1 MTRLWQ
7 THRLFRAARGP
18 IHVDLEEGLKS
29 DPRKL
34 TFNES
39 LKLGYGEHCEV
50 RLDGESG
57 PEEVCSLERA
67 RGPYRL
73 WVAPGTSG
81 SEGNIEVLVDGH
93 RVTGATQ
100 DLQPG
105 ACVEIFD
112 RRNERHYRMILE
124 PSTATPVRLRYLAYI
139 VLTLTISG
147 ILGAVYFYTSLQS
160 TRSQLA
166 VTEQRLHRAESD
178 VERARGSLQIVEQHL
193 IEAQGEFG
201 AAVHKLRQA
210 QSVSER
216 AIRSEFDLRLAALTE
231 HTQADLARLSEQDN
245 EAREHLRIE
254 ARAQVAAIREEL
266 EDRMVST
273 YQEFKRVEE
282 RLIRTLGSRL
292 EAMEP
297 TSTRFKRVLQNVRGS
312 ILFIRTTYEMEFLR
326 TGQIVSQ
333 QSFGSGFLV
342 SENGLAMTARH
353 VMFPWLYENR
363 LQVLVVLGLVKI
375 REDSVRWSMWTHD
388 QQILEGEDESGERIF
403 NTDTGWN
410 SSAEDRALQHLYSPP
425 LHFTEEQVEAPVGS
439 VTISVPVPGSD
450 DVAVVQLMQFT
461 EPVVSRTL
469 TQSAPESLDEA
480 LAVGYPL
487 SRLEDGRTV
496 PQGVTGFVRRLT
508 EDMLE
513 LNTTLNPG
521 LSGGPIFNRSGDII
535 GMGIGI
541 FQSEA
546 YGLAVRARDLRRV
559 LEETAVKVRKEE
571 QRLKELGCN
580 PGPVDGVFDALTWS
594 AYGCEK
600 NREK

>member
-1 MTRLWQ
+1 MRLTVEVITLGASMNRLWLP
-7 THRLFRAARGP
+7 HKLFRATRGP
-18 IHVDLEEGLKS
+18 IHVNLEEGLKS

-57 PEEVCSLERA
+57 PEEVCCLERA
-67 RGPYRL
+67 RGPYRI
-73 WVAPGTSG
+73 WVPPGITESNG
-81 SEGNIEVLVDGH
+81 SVEVLVDGH
-93 RVTGATQ
+93 PVMGATQ

-105 ACVEIFD
+105 ACVEVID
-112 RRNERHYRMILE
+112 RRSKRRYRMVLE
-124 PSTATPVRLRYLAYI
+124 PGSAGPIRTRYLAYI
-139 VLTLTISG
+139 VLVLALSG
-147 ILGAVYFYTSLQS
+147 ILGAVLFYITLQS

-178 VERARGSLQIVEQHL
+178 VERARESLQTVEQHL
-193 IEAQGEFG
+193 AEAQGEFG
-201 AAVHKLRQA
+201 VAIHELRQA
-210 QSVSER
+210 QRVSER
-216 AIRSEFDLRLAALTE
+216 AIRNEFDLQLAALTE
-231 HTQADLARLSEQDN
+231 RTQIDLARLTEQDN
-245 EAREHLRIE
+245 EAEERLRVE
-254 ARAQVAAIREEL
+254 ARTQVAAIRQEL
-266 EDRMVST
+266 EDRMVTT

-312 ILFIRTTYEMEFLR
+312 VLFIRTTYEMEFLR
-326 TGQIVSQ
+326 SGQIVSQ
-333 QSFGSGFLV
+333 ESFGSGFLV

-353 VMFPWLYENR
+353 VMFPWLYDNR
-363 LQVLVVLGLVKI
+363 LQVLVVLGLVRIK
-375 REDSVRWSMWTHD
+375 EDSVRWSMWTHE
-388 QQILEGEDESGERIF
+388 QQILQGEDDSGARIF
-403 NTDTGWN
+403 NTDTGWT
-410 SSAEDRALQHLYSPP
+410 SFSEARGLKHLYSPP
-425 LHFTEEQVEAPVGS
+425 IHFTEEQVEAPVGS
-439 VTISVPVPGSD
+439 VTISAPVPGAD

-461 EPVVSRTL
+461 KSMIARDL
-469 TQSAPESLDEA
+469 SKIAPESLDEA

-508 EDMLE
+508 ENMLE

-521 LSGGPIFNRSGDII
+521 LSGGPIFNRNAEII

-546 YGLAVRARDLRRV
+546 YGLAVRARDLTPGAGGSCSSGTQRRAASSP
-559 LEETAVKVRKEE
+559 T
-571 QRLKELGCN
+571 RL
-580 PGPVDGVFDALTWS
+580 
-594 AYGCEK
+594 
-600 NREK
+600 